1 MATDFSRKITIK
13 RRKSLIRKN
22 SASLMSAI
30 EEWTSYWRANP
41 HRFICDYLGLKFKGD
56 FQPALVC
63 AMDRQPNFVYAA
75 SRGLG
80 KSFMTMEYCVMRCIL
95 YPDTQIVVVAPTK
108 KQSTNFI
115 LKIYELIK
123 VSKNLLKEIADDGIK
138 TGQNDSS
145 ILFCNGSKIWTATFS
160 ENSRSA
166 RATILIVDEFAQL
179 KDNKLLVSTFIPM
192 LTAPRSPL
200 YLNIPDEEREKYQ
213 EPTRQLYLSS
223 IRSEAEWSWV
233 YFLKYLNFM
242 TNGDLDY
249 FALSLPYQL
258 GVEAGYILRKNVEQQ
273 YLENELKRPLLLA
286 EYEAIP
292 IRSDDGAFFKYSAL
306 QKSRDHC
313 EVFVAKSD
321 EEYLKFKGKKD
332 KWDFYIPKQEGEI
345 RILSMDVALIESPKN
360 DNTMF
365 WITRLIPNG
374 EKYYKSIAYGESLHG
389 LNAVIQAKRAKQI
402 FYEMEC
408 DWFAIDTVGAGSGLA
423 DVLMGETYDEIR
435 GELYP
440 AWTTANPEDDKTA
453 RRALSRDAVPCMY
466 AMKTSS
472 LDKHTRFITMR
483 DMIETGELHLPVSDL
498 EAIDYYNKTKHYY
511 KISDESLKARMLNTY
526 VQTEL
531 MILEAINLE
540 TVISNGLYNLK
551 EKPSKRKD
559 RVMSLC
565 YNLDIVRQK
574 EKQYI
579 AEQEQGESGFLDFVF
594 V

>member
-1 MATDFSRKITIK
+1 MIESQRVKKARKEKRMATDFSRKITIK

-233 YFLKYLNFM
+233 YFLKYL
-242 TNGDLDY
+242 
-249 FALSLPYQL
+249 
-258 GVEAGYILRKNVEQQ
+258 
-273 YLENELKRPLLLA
+273 
-286 EYEAIP
+286 
-292 IRSDDGAFFKYSAL
+292 
-306 QKSRDHC
+306 
-313 EVFVAKSD
+313 
-321 EEYLKFKGKKD
+321 
-332 KWDFYIPKQEGEI
+332 KQE
-345 RILSMDVALIESPKN
+345 LQ
-360 DNTMF
+360 
-365 WITRLIPNG
+365 
-374 EKYYKSIAYGESLHG
+374 H
-389 LNAVIQAKRAKQI
+389 IQ
-402 FYEMEC
+402 
-408 DWFAIDTVGAGSGLA
+408 D
-423 DVLMGETYDEIR
+423 
-435 GELYP
+435 
-440 AWTTANPEDDKTA
+440 
-453 RRALSRDAVPCMY
+453 
-466 AMKTSS
+466 
-472 LDKHTRFITMR
+472 
-483 DMIETGELHLPVSDL
+483 
-498 EAIDYYNKTKHYY
+498 
-511 KISDESLKARMLNTY
+511 
-526 VQTEL
+526 
-531 MILEAINLE
+531 
-540 TVISNGLYNLK
+540 
-551 EKPSKRKD
+551 
-559 RVMSLC
+559 
-565 YNLDIVRQK
+565 
-574 EKQYI
+574 
-579 AEQEQGESGFLDFVF
+579 
-594 V
+594 